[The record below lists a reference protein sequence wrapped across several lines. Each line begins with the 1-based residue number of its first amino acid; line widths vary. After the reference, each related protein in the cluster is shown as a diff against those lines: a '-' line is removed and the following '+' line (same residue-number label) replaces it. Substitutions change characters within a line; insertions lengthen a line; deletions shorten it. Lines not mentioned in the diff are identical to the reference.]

1 MVFLDQQSKLHNFYN
16 FRLESVISSLCDVLK
31 TTFEEV
37 VAIQCLQYEEDT
49 MRIKHQESFINVQK
63 IGCRRLLDVGDFLEV
78 KAMQNVAMSSYPF
91 TIFSSIMFHFLLIF
105 LLKEHKLCFK
115 VSVPVLVSIKT
126 AENKN

>member
-1 MVFLDQQSKLHNFYN
+1 
-16 FRLESVISSLCDVLK
+16 
-31 TTFEEV
+31 
-37 VAIQCLQYEEDT
+37 